1 MKKMFKM
8 SNEKPKV
15 LSSALVP
22 TLQFTPVALG
32 KMHKYTQSVDSEI
45 GWMGVVKKEGA
56 GLYTCTDVRLLHQE
70 VHSVTTEIT
79 PDALI
84 KYAQEYPDD
93 VADTLLW
100 GHSHVEMGVSP
111 SGQDDTQLYD
121 MAENGCPYFF
131 RVITNKRGDIG
142 ITFVDFAIRYTVT
155 DVPWQLAFDLTEDID
170 KEIKEKVKEKP
181 VLTYDRSAYSWYE
194 GMYVEEAYDE
204 ATIAKIVECSELN
217 DTALKGVPKKL
228 VKQFAKATAREVYG
242 LAEEVYMYL
251 SDTGITSEDVY
262 DHAVDIAD
270 WFANACEE
278 KGGK

>member
-1 MKKMFKM
+1 MFKM

>member
-1 MKKMFKM
+1 MFKM

-70 VHSVTTEIT
+70 VHSATTEIT

-181 VLTYDRSAYSWYE
+181 VLTYDKSAYSWYE

-204 ATIAKIVECSELN
+204 ETIAKIVGCSELN
-217 DTALKGVPKKL
+217 DTTLKGVPKKL
-228 VKQFAKATAREVYG
+228 VKQFAKATAREVYD
-242 LAEEVYMYL
+242 LAEEVYMYM
-251 SDTGITSEDVY
+251 SDTGITSGEEQDVY

>member
-1 MKKMFKM
+1 MFKM

-45 GWMGVVKKEGA
+45 GWLGVVKKEGA
-56 GLYTCTDVRLLHQE
+56 GLYTCTDVRLLYQE
-70 VHSVTTEIT
+70 VHSATTEIT

-100 GHSHVEMGVSP
+100 GHSHVEMSVGP
-111 SGQDDTQLYD
+111 SGQDDTQMYD
-121 MAENGCPYFF
+121 MGDNGCPYFF
-131 RVITNKRGDIG
+131 RVITNKRGEIG

-155 DVPWQLAFDLTEDID
+155 DVPWQLAFELTEDID

-181 VLTYDRSAYSWYE
+181 VLTYEKSAYSWYE
-194 GMYVEEAYDE
+194 GMYVAESYDE
-204 ATIAKIVECSELN
+204 ETIARISECAELN
-217 DTALKGVPKKL
+217 DTTLKGIPKKL
-228 VKQFAKATAREVYG
+228 VKQFAKATAREVYD
-242 LAEEVYMYL
+242 LAEEVYMYI
-251 SDTGITSEDVY
+251 SDTGITAGDEKDTY
-262 DHAVDIAD
+262 DYAVDIAD

>member
-1 MKKMFKM
+1 MFKM

-70 VHSVTTEIT
+70 VHSATTEIT

-181 VLTYDRSAYSWYE
+181 VLIYDKYE
-194 GMYVEEAYDE
+194 GMYVAESYDE
-204 ATIAKIVECSELN
+204 ETIAKIVECYDLN
-217 DTALKGVPKKL
+217 DTTLKGVPKKL
-228 VKQFAKATAREVYG
+228 VKQFAKATAREVYDLAYD
-242 LAEEVYMYL
+242 LAEEVYMYM
-251 SDTGITSEDVY
+251 SDTGITFGY
-262 DHAVDIAD
+262 DYAVDIAD

>member
-1 MKKMFKM
+1 MFKM

-70 VHSVTTEIT
+70 VHSATTEIT

-181 VLTYDRSAYSWYE
+181 VLIYDKYE
-194 GMYVEEAYDE
+194 GMYVAESYDE
-204 ATIAKIVECSELN
+204 ETIAKIVECYDLN
-217 DTALKGVPKKL
+217 DTTLKGVPKKL
-228 VKQFAKATAREVYG
+228 VKQFAKATAREVYDLAYD
-242 LAEEVYMYL
+242 LAEEVYMYM
-251 SDTGITSEDVY
+251 SDTGITFGY
-262 DHAVDIAD
+262 DYAVDIAD
-270 WFANACEE
+270 WFANECEE